1 VKEQGLQRLNNSGAN
16 ILPPAIS
23 QVGRLT
29 LVAVVV
35 LAVLAL
41 PVATLIAQTSAPAS
55 AAKTG
60 AGVTLNLQNVDID
73 AAARAMS
80 QVLGRAVIVD
90 PRVKGQVTIVTEGPV
105 SRDKALTQFGSS
117 LRAQGFAMVE
127 SSGLIKVLPEADAKL
142 QGGNVTVGNAGEASQ
157 QTRGDQVVT
166 QVIKL
171 NYENANNMV
180 PILRPLIAPNNTI
193 NANPANNTL
202 VITDYADNLR
212 RIARIVAA
220 LDVPNGTD
228 LEIIPMQHAVAS
240 DVAGTLARL
249 LDVPGGGGGAQ
260 GAPGASAGGTILA
273 DARTNSLLLRAANPA
288 RMALIKQLI
297 GKLDQP
303 SAANNNLHV
312 VYLRN
317 AQADKLAEV
326 LRNVLSGQSGTV
338 GARNNAPL
346 GGGGLGA
353 PGGAST
359 TPGTQQVAQV
369 NQPQQAFAGGSTS
382 SGGSSSSTA
391 GGTAIQ
397 ADLSSNALIITAP
410 EPVYRQLRGV
420 IDQLDSRRAQV
431 YIEALVA
438 EVSNSKLD
446 EFGIQW
452 QAATANSTNTS
463 AVYLGTNLPRSGA
476 SLLGLQAA
484 AGARDNA
491 GAASSLADLR
501 GLNFAIVKK
510 IGNLATIPLLAR
522 ALESAGGTNIISTPN
537 IVALDNEE
545 AKFSSGQNVPFITG
559 QFTNTGAGGGGS
571 VNPFQ
576 TIERKDVGLQLRV
589 RPQISEGGTI
599 KLQLY
604 LEVSSVAEGGTT
616 SQGLIT
622 NKSAIE
628 NTVIVD
634 DGQMIA
640 LGGLLKDGFSQSQD
654 KVPLLGDVPI
664 IGGLFRYEKRQRDK
678 VNLMIF
684 LRPVVIRDSNAS
696 SVLLQ
701 DRYDYMRNVTNG
713 TQPESRIWSNLNES
727 PTMPPI
733 PAQTVPPPANP
744 ASAPVNPPK
753 LLLSPSTR

>member
-1 VKEQGLQRLNNSGAN
+1 
-16 ILPPAIS
+16 
-23 QVGRLT
+23 
-29 LVAVVV
+29 
-35 LAVLAL
+35 
-41 PVATLIAQTSAPAS
+41 
-55 AAKTG
+55 
-60 AGVTLNLQNVDID
+60 
-73 AAARAMS
+73 
-80 QVLGRAVIVD
+80 
-90 PRVKGQVTIVTEGPV
+90 
-105 SRDKALTQFGSS
+105 
-117 LRAQGFAMVE
+117 
-127 SSGLIKVLPEADAKL
+127 
-142 QGGNVTVGNAGEASQ
+142 
-157 QTRGDQVVT
+157 
-166 QVIKL
+166 
-171 NYENANNMV
+171 
-180 PILRPLIAPNNTI
+180 
-193 NANPANNTL
+193 
-202 VITDYADNLR
+202 
-212 RIARIVAA
+212 
-220 LDVPNGTD
+220 
-228 LEIIPMQHAVAS
+228 MQHAVAS
-240 DVAGTLARL
+240 DVAATLARL
-249 LDVPGGGGGAQ
+249 LDAPGGGGGAQ
-260 GAPGASAGGTILA
+260 GVPGASAGGTILA

-338 GARNNAPL
+338 GSRNSAPL

-353 PGGAST
+353 PGGAGT
-359 TPGTQQVAQV
+359 TPGNQAIAQV

-382 SGGSSSSTA
+382 SGGSSTMA
-391 GGTAIQ
+391 GGAAIQ

-713 TQPESRIWSNLNES
+713 TQPESRIWSSLNES

-733 PAQTVPPPANP
+733 PAQTVPAPANP

>member
-1 VKEQGLQRLNNSGAN
+1 VKEHGLQRLNNSGAN

-60 AGVTLNLQNVDID
+60 SGVTLNLQNVDID

-105 SRDKALTQFGSS
+105 SRDKALAQFGSS

-240 DVAGTLARL
+240 DVAATLARL
-249 LDVPGGGGGAQ
+249 LDAPGGGGGAQ
-260 GAPGASAGGTILA
+260 GVPGASAGGTILA

-288 RMALIKQLI
+288 RMALVKQLI

-338 GARNNAPL
+338 GSRNSAPL

-353 PGGAST
+353 PGGAGT

-369 NQPQQAFAGGSTS
+369 NQPQQAFAGGSTGS
-382 SGGSSSSTA
+382 SGGSSGA

-713 TQPESRIWSNLNES
+713 TQPESRIWSSLNES

-733 PAQTVPPPANP
+733 PAQTVPAPANP

>member
-1 VKEQGLQRLNNSGAN
+1 MKEQDLQRLSNTGAN

-23 QVGRLT
+23 RVSRFT
-29 LVAVVV
+29 LVAL
-35 LAVLAL
+35 LALATFAL
-41 PVATLIAQTSAPAS
+41 PVAAPIAQTSAPATKAS
-55 AAKTG
+55 

-105 SRDKALTQFGSS
+105 SRDKALAQFGSS

-142 QGGNVTVGNAGEASQ
+142 QGGNVTVGNPIEAAQ

-193 NANPANNTL
+193 NANPSNNTL

-240 DVAGTLARL
+240 DVAATLSRL
-249 LDVPGGGGGAQ
+249 LDAPGGGAAQ
-260 GAPGASAGGTILA
+260 GVPGAGTGGTILA
-273 DARTNSLLLRAANPA
+273 DARTNALLVRAVNPA

-338 GARNNAPL
+338 GSRNSAPL

-353 PGGAST
+353 PGGT
-359 TPGTQQVAQV
+359 GTAQGNPAVAQV
-369 NQPQQAFAGGSTS
+369 NQGAPSFTGGST
-382 SGGSSSSTA
+382 GGNSNSAS
-391 GGTAIQ
+391 GTAIQ
-397 ADLSSNALIITAP
+397 ADLSSNSLIITAP

-438 EVSNSKLD
+438 EVSAKQQD

-452 QAATANSTNTS
+452 QAATANASKTS
-463 AVYLGTNLPRSGA
+463 GVYLGTNLPSGGA
-476 SLLGLQAA
+476 GLLGLQAA
-484 AGARDNA
+484 ASGGSAA
-491 GAASSLADLR
+491 SAASSLGSLS

-510 IGNLATIPLLAR
+510 IGGLVTIPLLAR
-522 ALESAGGTNIISTPN
+522 ALESDSGSNIISTPN
-537 IVALDNEE
+537 ILALDNEE
-545 AKFSSGQNVPFITG
+545 AKFSSGRNVPFVTG
-559 QFTNTGAGGGGS
+559 QFTNTGAAAGS

-599 KLQLY
+599 KLQIY
-604 LEVSSVAEGGTT
+604 LEVSSVDDGLTT
-616 SQGLIT
+616 AQGIVT
-622 NKSAIE
+622 KKSFIE
-628 NTVIVD
+628 NTFIVD

-640 LGGLLKDGFSQSQD
+640 LGGLLQDNFGKGQD
-654 KVPLLGDVPI
+654 KVPVLGDVPI
-664 IGGLFRYEKRQRDK
+664 IGGLFRYEQRKREK
-678 VNLMIF
+678 TNLMIF
-684 LRPVVIRDSNAS
+684 LRPVVIRDANAS
-696 SVLLQ
+696 NILLQ
-701 DRYDYMRNVTNG
+701 DRYDYMRNVTMGNVP
-713 TQPESRIWSNLNES
+713 QPRIWSNLNDVPS
-727 PTMPPI
+727 LPDIPPQVA
-733 PAQTVPPPANP
+733 PAPANP